1 MEYPN
6 KNMHQYYTDQGTPLG
21 KVLQLLANFEKK
33 PLLEVTYVL
42 KSITMFKRLYSWTFL
57 YSNKVLNKTMSP
69 DIGVKQVNIK
79 STIKHLWYI

>member
-33 PLLEVTYVL
+33 
-42 KSITMFKRLYSWTFL
+42 TF
-57 YSNKVLNKTMSP
+57 
-69 DIGVKQVNIK
+69 IGG
-79 STIKHLWYI
+79 HLCTQIHNNV

>member
-33 PLLEVTYVL
+33 PFIGGHLLHVL
-42 KSITMFKRLYSWTFL
+42 ESKTMFKRLYSWTFL

-69 DIGVKQVNIK
+69 DIGV
-79 STIKHLWYI
+79 

>member
-69 DIGVKQVNIK
+69 DIGV
-79 STIKHLWYI
+79 

>member
-21 KVLQLLANFEKK
+21 KVLKLLANFEKK

-69 DIGVKQVNIK
+69 DIGV
-79 STIKHLWYI
+79 

>member
-21 KVLQLLANFEKK
+21 KVLQLLANFEKN

-69 DIGVKQVNIK
+69 DIGV
-79 STIKHLWYI
+79 

>member
-1 MEYPN
+1 MEYTN

-33 PLLEVTYVL
+33 PLLEVIYVL

-69 DIGVKQVNIK
+69 DIGV
-79 STIKHLWYI
+79 

>member
-33 PLLEVTYVL
+33 PLLEVIYVL

-69 DIGVKQVNIK
+69 DIGV
-79 STIKHLWYI
+79 

>member
-42 KSITMFKRLYSWTFL
+42 KSITMFKRLYS
-57 YSNKVLNKTMSP
+57 
-69 DIGVKQVNIK
+69 
-79 STIKHLWYI
+79 